1 MWRAWSGPSGGAAGA
16 FFVTNFWE
24 HFSPAKELQQARNLA
39 TAAKNAG
46 VGHIIWS
53 TLEDTRRWV
62 PLDDD
67 SMPTL
72 MDHYKVPHFD
82 SKGEADDIFREMGVP
97 TTFLLT
103 SFYWDNLIH
112 FGMHPQRG
120 EDGVLGFVLPMA
132 DAKLPGIAVA
142 DIGACA
148 FGILKAGETYIGKTV
163 GISGGHLTGAEM
175 AASLTKA
182 VGEEVRYTYV
192 PPEVYRTFD
201 FPGAEDL
208 GNMFQFKRDFQ
219 EDFLGARDLELSRE
233 LNPGIKTFDQWLDA
247 FKDQYPRGDSS

>member
-1 MWRAWSGPSGGAAGA
+1 MNESKVVAVVGATGAQGGGLVRAILKDPASGFRVRALTRNPASEKAESLAAQGADVVGADLDDSESLERALKGAAAA

-24 HFSPAKELQQARNLA
+24 HSSPAKEIEQARNLA

-46 VGHIIWS
+46 VAHVIWS

-72 MDHYKVPHFD
+72 MDRYKVPHFD
-82 SKGEADDIFREMGVP
+82 SKGEADDIFRKMAVP

-120 EDGVLGFVLPMA
+120 EMLRSILGMVVFLIGFVHPATDKCFERLRC
-132 DAKLPGIAVA
+132 L
-142 DIGACA
+142 
-148 FGILKAGETYIGKTV
+148 
-163 GISGGHLTGAEM
+163 SH
-175 AASLTKA
+175 
-182 VGEEVRYTYV
+182 
-192 PPEVYRTFD
+192 FD
-201 FPGAEDL
+201 
-208 GNMFQFKRDFQ
+208 
-219 EDFLGARDLELSRE
+219 
-233 LNPGIKTFDQWLDA
+233 
-247 FKDQYPRGDSS
+247 